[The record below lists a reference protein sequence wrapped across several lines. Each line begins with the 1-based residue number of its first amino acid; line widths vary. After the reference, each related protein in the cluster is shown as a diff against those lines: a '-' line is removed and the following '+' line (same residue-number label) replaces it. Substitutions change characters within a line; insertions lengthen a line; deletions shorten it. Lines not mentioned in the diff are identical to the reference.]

1 MYLDPLWCGAV
12 IETVEQNEDRR
23 LADYRDVKDPAWL
36 RERGLFLAEGRVCVR
51 ALLDAPDFAVR
62 SILAT
67 DAALDS
73 LGDVLDAAP
82 AVPIYRVPRSVMDA
96 VSGVRFHQGCVAAG
110 ERRVVRPVAELL
122 GTPDSDGLVVAL
134 EQVSDPDNVGS
145 IFRSALAFGV
155 RALLLTPGSANP
167 LYRKAIR
174 TSMGA
179 SLKIPFVELADWPA
193 DLEQLSKAGYALY
206 ALTPDLDAADIASVV
221 RPRRL
226 ALALGTEGFGLSAD
240 VMECADQKVRIPM
253 HERADSLNVATAA
266 AIALHQFST
275 LAGES

>member
-1 MYLDPLWCGAV
+1 MVRAMIESVEHSDDP
-12 IETVEQNEDRR
+12 R

-51 ALLDAPDFAVR
+51 ALLQAPDFSVR

-67 DAALDS
+67 DAALDA
-73 LGDVLDAAP
+73 LGAALDVP
-82 AVPIYRVPRSVMDA
+82 VFRVSRSVMDA

-110 ERRVVRPVAELL
+110 ERRVPRPPAELL
-122 GTPDSDGLVVAL
+122 DGDGLVVVL

-145 IFRSALAFGV
+145 IFRSALTFGV
-155 RALLLTPGSANP
+155 RAVFLTPGTANP

-179 SLKIPFVELADWPA
+179 SLQIPFAELADWPK
-193 DLEQLSKAGYALY
+193 DLEQISKAGYVLY
-206 ALTPDLDAADIASVV
+206 ALTPDTTAVDIASVP

-226 ALALGTEGFGLSAD
+226 ALALGTEGFGLSPD
-240 VMECADQKVRIPM
+240 VMECAEQKLCIPM
-253 HERADSLNVATAA
+253 HPRADSLNVATAA

-275 LAGES
+275 LSGES

>member
-1 MYLDPLWCGAV
+1 MIEPVDHSDDP
-12 IETVEQNEDRR
+12 R

-51 ALLDAPDFAVR
+51 ALLHAPDFTVR

-67 DAALDS
+67 DAALES
-73 LGDVLDAAP
+73 LTDALDPAP
-82 AVPIYRVPRSVMDA
+82 SVPIYRVPRSVMDA

-122 GTPDSDGLVVAL
+122 GTPDGDGLVVVL

-155 RALLLTPGSANP
+155 RALLLTPGTANP

-179 SLKIPFVELADWPA
+179 TLQIPFAELADWPA
-193 DLEQLSKAGYALY
+193 DLEQISKSDYALY
-206 ALTPDLDAADIASVV
+206 ALTPDAAAADIVSVP

-226 ALALGTEGFGLSAD
+226 ALALGTEGFGLSAN
-240 VMECADQKVRIPM
+240 VMECAEQSVRIPM
-253 HERADSLNVATAA
+253 HEGANSLNVATAA